1 MGCACNR
8 NKIKVTCYS
17 ASIELAKHNQMQ
29 LMGRFQKKN
38 NFFNNNGIY
47 FNKISQNCTFIIFN
61 FLNFKELYECG
72 KCCSSF
78 KILSSNPELLKK
90 FFINLKQTS
99 SMKILEDKCE
109 ALNKK
114 KNFNISLFQTF
125 GVKNKGFS
133 CHDELYD
140 IEKDTLGE
148 NSTGCS
154 GEGTPKFSHMHIN

>member
-78 KILSSNPELLKK
+78 KILSSQPYILRLFSKK
-90 FFINLKQTS
+90 DNRFSEFYQNNFYRSSCRMRQNEKFIDNQS
-99 SMKILEDKCE
+99 
-109 ALNKK
+109 
-114 KNFNISLFQTF
+114 
-125 GVKNKGFS
+125 
-133 CHDELYD
+133 
-140 IEKDTLGE
+140 
-148 NSTGCS
+148 
-154 GEGTPKFSHMHIN
+154 P